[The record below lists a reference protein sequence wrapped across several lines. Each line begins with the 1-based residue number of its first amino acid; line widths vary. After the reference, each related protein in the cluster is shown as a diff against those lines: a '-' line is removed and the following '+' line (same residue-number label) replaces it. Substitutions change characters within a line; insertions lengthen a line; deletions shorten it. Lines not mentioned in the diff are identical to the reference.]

1 MPMKMGELK
10 ARLRPIVEDLLKEDI
25 NQHEIEYLFLEA
37 IRLGVLE
44 KEKMEQLY
52 KKHNFGGVRVK
63 SFSQGDSDAPCDTEP
78 STVASN
84 VVDISAWKS

>member
-25 NQHEIEYLFLEA
+25 KQHEIEYLFLEA
-37 IRLGVLE
+37 IRLGV
-44 KEKMEQLY
+44 Q
-52 KKHNFGGVRVK
+52 

-78 STVASN
+78 STVANN